1 MPRTSSQGTC
11 YLCNSTVSKAAM
23 KKHLEACQGKV
34 VPAATTSPTS
44 PTSSPSSPKSQKG
57 KGLVLLVEGYRMPEY
72 WMYLEAPAQATLGD
86 LDKLLR
92 KTWLECCGHLSAFE
106 IAGVSY
112 SSDADMAS
120 GWGSGDK
127 SMKIK
132 VDKVLEPGMKFSHEY
147 DFGTTTE
154 LSLKVLSEREGEIKG
169 KSIRILARNEAP
181 VILCQSCGKPATQV
195 CSQCVYDGEGWLCE
209 ECAEDHE
216 CGEEM
221 FLPVVNSPR
230 VGMCGYTG

>member
-1 MPRTSSQGTC
+1 
-11 YLCNSTVSKAAM
+11 
-23 KKHLEACQGKV
+23 
-34 VPAATTSPTS
+34 ATTSPTS
-44 PTSSPSSPKSQKG
+44 TPSLPKSQKG
-57 KGLVLLVEGYRMPEY
+57 KGFLLLVEGYRMPEY

-92 KTWLECCGHLSAFE
+92 NTWLECCGHLSAFE

-112 SSDADMAS
+112 SSDAEMAS

-132 VDKVLEPGMKFSHEY
+132 LDKALEPGMKFSHEY

-154 LSLKVLSEREGEIKG
+154 LSLKVFSERESEVKG

-181 VILCQSCGKPATQV
+181 VILCQSCGKPATEV

>member
-1 MPRTSSQGTC
+1 MARTSSQGTC
-11 YLCNSTVSKAAM
+11 YLCKSTVNKVAM
-23 KKHLEACQGKV
+23 KKHLETCQGRV
-34 VPAATTSPTS
+34 VLAATKS
-44 PTSSPSSPKSQKG
+44 PTSSPKAQNG
-57 KGLVLLVEGYRMPEY
+57 MAFLLLVEGYRMPEY

-92 KTWLECCGHLSAFE
+92 NTWLECCGHLSAFE

-112 SSDADMAS
+112 SSDAEMAS

-132 VDKVLEPGMKFSHEY
+132 LDKALEPGMKFSHEY

-154 LSLKVLSEREGEIKG
+154 LSLKVLSEREGEAKG

-195 CSQCVYDGEGWLCE
+195 CSQCVYEGEGWLCD

>member
-1 MPRTSSQGTC
+1 
-11 YLCNSTVSKAAM
+11 M
-23 KKHLEACQGKV
+23 KKHLDACQGKGI
-34 VPAATTSPTS
+34 PAATTSPTS
-44 PTSSPSSPKSQKG
+44 SLSSPKSQKG
-57 KGLVLLVEGYRMPEY
+57 KGFLLLVEGYRMPEY

-112 SSDADMAS
+112 SSDAEMAS

-132 VDKVLEPGMKFSHEY
+132 LDKALEPGMKFSHEY

-154 LSLKVLSEREGEIKG
+154 LSLKVLSEREGEVKG

-181 VILCQSCGKPATQV
+181 VILCQSCGKPATEV

-216 CGEEM
+216 C
-221 FLPVVNSPR
+221 
-230 VGMCGYTG
+230 

>member
-1 MPRTSSQGTC
+1 
-11 YLCNSTVSKAAM
+11 M
-23 KKHLEACQGKV
+23 KKHLDACQGKGI
-34 VPAATTSPTS
+34 PAATTSPTS
-44 PTSSPSSPKSQKG
+44 SLSSPKSQKG
-57 KGLVLLVEGYRMPEY
+57 KGFLLLVEGYRMPEY

-112 SSDADMAS
+112 SSDAEMAS

-132 VDKVLEPGMKFSHEY
+132 LDKALEPGMKFSHEY

-154 LSLKVLSEREGEIKG
+154 LSLKVLSEREGEVKG

-181 VILCQSCGKPATQV
+181 VILCQSCGKPATEV

>member
-1 MPRTSSQGTC
+1 MPRTASQGTC
-11 YLCNSTVSKAAM
+11 YLCKSTVSKVAM
-23 KKHLEACQGKV
+23 KKHLELCQGRV
-34 VPAATTSPTS
+34 VPAASIDPTG
-44 PTSSPSSPKSQKG
+44 SQKSKGG
-57 KGLVLLVEGYRMPEY
+57 KGFLLLVEGYRMPEY

-92 KTWLECCGHLSAFE
+92 NTWLECCGHLSAFE

-112 SSDADMAS
+112 SSDAEMAS

-132 VDKVLEPGMKFSHEY
+132 LEKALEPGMKFSHEY

-154 LSLKVLSEREGEIKG
+154 LSLKVLSEREGEGKG

-181 VILCQSCGKPATQV
+181 VILCQSCGKPATEV
-195 CSQCVYDGEGWLCE
+195 CSQCVYEGEGWLCE

>member
-23 KKHLEACQGKV
+23 KKHLDTCQGKG
-34 VPAATTSPTS
+34 VPAATTSS
-44 PTSSPSSPKSQKG
+44 PSSPSSQKSQRG
-57 KGLVLLVEGYRMPEY
+57 KGFLLLVEGYRMPEY

-92 KTWLECCGHLSAFE
+92 NTWLECCGHLSAFE

-112 SSDADMAS
+112 SSDAEMAS
-120 GWGSGDK
+120 GWDSGDK

-132 VDKVLEPGMKFSHEY
+132 LDKVLEPGMKLSHEY

-154 LSLKVLSEREGEIKG
+154 LSLKVLSEREGGVKG

-195 CSQCVYDGEGWLCE
+195 CSQCVYDGEGWLCD
-209 ECAEDHE
+209 ECAEEHE

>member
-1 MPRTSSQGTC
+1 
-11 YLCNSTVSKAAM
+11 
-23 KKHLEACQGKV
+23 
-34 VPAATTSPTS
+34 
-44 PTSSPSSPKSQKG
+44 
-57 KGLVLLVEGYRMPEY
+57 MPEY

-112 SSDADMAS
+112 SSDDDMAS

-132 VDKVLEPGMKFSHEY
+132 VDNVLEPGMKFSHEY

-154 LSLKVLSEREGEIKG
+154 LSLKVLSEREGEAKG

-195 CSQCVYDGEGWLCE
+195 CSQCVYDGEGWLCD
-209 ECAEDHE
+209 ECAEEHE

>member
-1 MPRTSSQGTC
+1 MARTSSQGTC
-11 YLCNSTVSKAAM
+11 YLCKSTISKAAM
-23 KKHLEACQGKV
+23 KKHLDTCQSKG
-34 VPAATTSPTS
+34 VPAATTD
-44 PTSSPSSPKSQKG
+44 PTSSPSSSKSQKG
-57 KGLVLLVEGYRMPEY
+57 KGFLLLVEGYRMPEY

-92 KTWLECCGHLSAFE
+92 NTWLECCGHLSAFE

-112 SSDADMAS
+112 SSDAEMPS
-120 GWGSGDK
+120 GLGTGDK
-127 SMKIK
+127 SMKMK
-132 VDKVLEPGMKFSHEY
+132 LDKALEPGMKFSHEY

-154 LSLKVLSEREGEIKG
+154 LSLKVLSEREGEAKG
-169 KSIRILARNEAP
+169 KSIRILARNDAP
-181 VILCQSCGKPATQV
+181 VIACQSCGKPATEV

-209 ECAEDHE
+209 DCAEDHE

-230 VGMCGYTG
+230 VGMCAYTG

>member
-1 MPRTSSQGTC
+1 
-11 YLCNSTVSKAAM
+11 M
-23 KKHLEACQGKV
+23 KKHLDTCQGKGA
-34 VPAATTSPTS
+34 PSATTS
-44 PTSSPSSPKSQKG
+44 PTSSPSLSKSQKG
-57 KGLVLLVEGYRMPEY
+57 KGFLLLVEGYRMPEY

-92 KTWLECCGHLSAFE
+92 NTWLECCGHLSAFE

-112 SSDADMAS
+112 SSDAEMAS
-120 GWGSGDK
+120 GLGTGDK

-132 VDKVLEPGMKFSHEY
+132 LDKALEPGMKFSHEY

-154 LSLKVLSEREGEIKG
+154 LSLKVLSEREGEAKG
-169 KSIRILARNEAP
+169 KAIRILARNDAP
-181 VILCQSCGKPATQV
+181 VIACQSCGKPATEV

-209 ECAEDHE
+209 ECAEDHV

-230 VGMCGYTG
+230 VGMCAYTG